1 MKPVL
6 LNSYEAFLEH
16 ITFDERAMV
25 LLLDPII
32 QECIPNVVRKQ
43 SYNVPYYSQ
52 KRRICFIWPSS
63 VPWGKV
69 KMKGVLFGFCQGNK
83 LSDDLNF
90 LDQDQRKQVYT
101 KTYFSLSEIEND
113 EAILKTFL
121 FEAHALDKTKA

>member
-1 MKPVL
+1 MKSVQ
-6 LNSYEAFLEH
+6 LNSFEELLEH
-16 ITFDERAMV
+16 VTSNERAMV
-25 LLLDPII
+25 LLLDQIVK
-32 QECIPNVVRKQ
+32 ECIPTVVRKQ

-69 KMKGVLFGFCQGNK
+69 KMSGVLFGFCQGNK

-90 LDQDQRKQVYT
+90 LDKDQRKQVYT

-121 FEAHALDKTKA
+121 FEAHALDKLKA